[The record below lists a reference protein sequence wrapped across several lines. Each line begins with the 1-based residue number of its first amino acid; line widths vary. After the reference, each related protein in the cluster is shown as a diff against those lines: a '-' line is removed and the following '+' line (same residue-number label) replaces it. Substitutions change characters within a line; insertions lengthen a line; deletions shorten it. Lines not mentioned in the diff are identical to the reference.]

1 MSFGPREHAYGERVH
16 LHGDA
21 WSLASLARV
30 SSPEISQTELYGVVR
45 SLYAGLLARVMAQ
58 ESPTI
63 ETEVST
69 RMAAVHGEKGAWQG
83 TVVDPGQNVVV
94 VDIVRGGM
102 VPAQTCFEELARV
115 LPIER
120 LRLDHLIMSRRSDE
134 AGRVVGADLSGSK
147 VGGGIEG
154 ALVLVPDPMGATGT
168 TLVTA
173 IEHLIEAHGKPAAF
187 VCMPLISTPEFIRTV
202 TTQVPSAVVHTYRV
216 DRGSSSS
223 EVQAQVPG
231 TRWDEESGLDEHGY
245 IVPGA
250 GGLGEVLNNSWC

>member
-83 TVVDPGQNVVV
+83 TVVDPGQNVVI

-102 VPAQTCFEELARV
+102 VPCLLYT
-115 LPIER
+115 
-120 LRLDHLIMSRRSDE
+120 S
-134 AGRVVGADLSGSK
+134 
-147 VGGGIEG
+147 
-154 ALVLVPDPMGATGT
+154 
-168 TLVTA
+168 
-173 IEHLIEAHGKPAAF
+173 
-187 VCMPLISTPEFIRTV
+187 
-202 TTQVPSAVVHTYRV
+202 PSPR
-216 DRGSSSS
+216 D
-223 EVQAQVPG
+223 
-231 TRWDEESGLDEHGY
+231 
-245 IVPGA
+245 
-250 GGLGEVLNNSWC
+250 